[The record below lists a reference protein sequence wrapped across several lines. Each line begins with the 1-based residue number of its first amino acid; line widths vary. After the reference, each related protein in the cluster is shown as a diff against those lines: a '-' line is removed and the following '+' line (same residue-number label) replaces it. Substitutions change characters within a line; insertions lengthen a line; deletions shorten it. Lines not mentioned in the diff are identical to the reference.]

1 MNICQVLGLDDR
13 SLAMFGKSLQGL
25 QVTCL
30 GMVGEDDVAVSPRL
44 IFLEFQNE
52 SGIPQVVSAGPWR
65 VFFHPRQFADFGNTE
80 LLGQPVRSQSESD

>member
-1 MNICQVLGLDDR
+1 MDLCQIFGFDDR

-25 QVTCL
+25 QVFCL
-30 GMVGEDDVAVSPRL
+30 GMVGEDNVAVSPRL

-65 VFFHPRQFADFGNTE
+65 VSLNPWEFADLGNAE
-80 LLGQPVRSQSESD
+80 LLG